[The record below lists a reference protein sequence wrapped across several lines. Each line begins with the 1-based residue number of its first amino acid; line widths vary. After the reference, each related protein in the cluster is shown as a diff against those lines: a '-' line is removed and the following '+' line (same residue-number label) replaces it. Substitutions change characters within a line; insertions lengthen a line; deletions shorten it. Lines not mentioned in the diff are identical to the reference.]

1 MFKEALTFD
10 DVLLVPQ
17 KSNVLPKDVDV
28 QTYFCRGIKLNI
40 PIVSAAM
47 DTVTEHKMAI
57 AIAKE
62 GGIGII
68 HRNLSIEEQVE
79 EVKKVKRY
87 ESWIIYEPYSLG
99 PDNLVAEAKKL
110 ISEKNIS
117 GIPIVDESNKLL
129 GIVTRKDLIF
139 EENNLKPLKD
149 VMNKNVIYAYYP
161 ITPEQAKEIMKRY
174 KIEKLPIVDK
184 NFRLIALITLKDL
197 LKKVQFPNSNTD
209 DNGRLRVGAAVG
221 IKDII
226 ERSKSL
232 IEAQVDVIVIDTAH
246 AHSEIVLRAIKEF
259 RKNFG
264 DFPLVVGN
272 VATSE
277 ASEDLISLGVD
288 GIKVGIGP
296 GSICT
301 TRVIAGVGVPQLSAI
316 LECYQVAHK
325 YNIPIIAD
333 GGIRY
338 SGDITKALAAGASC
352 VMLGNL
358 LAGTDESPGEVV
370 FLQGRKYKSYRGMGS
385 LGAMGYD
392 RYLQEKDK
400 FVPEG
405 VEGIVPYRGSVSEV
419 IFQLIGGL
427 KAGMGYVG
435 AKNIEELVRK
445 AKFIKVSHASVIES
459 HPHDILITKE
469 SPNYKQTN

>member
-1 MFKEALTFD
+1 MFRETLTFD

-17 KSNVLPKDVDV
+17 KSEVLPSEVSVK
-28 QTYFCRGIKLNI
+28 TIFCRGITLNI
-40 PIVSAAM
+40 PIVSSAM

-62 GGIGII
+62 GGIGVI
-68 HRNLSIEEQVE
+68 HRNLSIEQQMD
-79 EVKKVKRY
+79 EVRKVKRY
-87 ESWIIYEPYSLG
+87 ESWIVYEPYTLK
-99 PDNLVAEAKKL
+99 PENTVLDAKQL

-117 GIPIVDESNKLL
+117 GIPIVDENNKLL
-129 GIVTRKDLIF
+129 GIVTRRDLLF
-139 EENNLKPLKD
+139 EEIDSKPLKE
-149 VMNKNVIYAYYP
+149 VMNRNVIYAYYP
-161 ITPEQAKEIMKRY
+161 ITPSEAKEIMKKH
-174 KIEKLPIVDK
+174 KIEKLLVVDK
-184 NFRLIALITLKDL
+184 EHKLVALITLKDL
-197 LKKVQFPNSNTD
+197 LKKSQFPNSNLD
-209 DNGRLRVGAAVG
+209 ENGRLRVASAVG

-226 ERSKSL
+226 ERSEVL
-232 IEAQVDVIVIDTAH
+232 INAGVDVIVIDTAH
-246 AHSEIVLRAIKEF
+246 AHSIHVMKAIVEF
-259 RKNFG
+259 RKKFK

-272 VATSE
+272 VAT
-277 ASEDLISLGVD
+277 ADAVKDLIELNVD

-316 LECYQVAHK
+316 LECSSIARK

-338 SGDITKALAAGASC
+338 SGDVVKALASGASS
-352 VMLGNL
+352 VMIGNL

-385 LGAMGYD
+385 LGAMGSD
-392 RYLQEKDK
+392 RYFQERDK

-419 IFQLIGGL
+419 IFQLVGGL
-427 KAGMGYVG
+427 KSGMGYVG
-435 AKNIEELVRK
+435 ARNIEELWEK
-445 AKFIKVSHASVIES
+445 AKFIKITHASIIES
-459 HPHDILITKE
+459 HPHDIVITKE
-469 SPNYKQTN
+469 TPNYKQS

>member
-17 KSNVLPKDVDV
+17 RSNVLPKDVDV

-68 HRNLSIEEQVE
+68 HRNLTIERQVE

-87 ESWIIYEPYSLG
+87 ESWIIYEPYTLG

-117 GIPIVDESNKLL
+117 GIPIVDENKKLL

-139 EENNLKPLKD
+139 EENNLKPLKEI
-149 VMNKNVIYAYYP
+149 MNENVIYAYYP
-161 ITPEQAKEIMKRY
+161 ITPEEAKEIMKKY

-184 NFRLIALITLKDL
+184 EKKLIALITLKDL

-209 DNGRLRVGAAVG
+209 ENGRLRVGAAVG

-226 ERSKSL
+226 ERSENL
-232 IEAQVDVIVIDTAH
+232 INANVDVIVIDTAH
-246 AHSEIVLRAIKEF
+246 AHSEYVLKAIKEF
-259 RKNFG
+259 RKHFK

-272 VATSE
+272 VATAE
-277 ASEDLISLGVD
+277 AVEDLIALKVD

-316 LECYQVAHK
+316 LECSQIAHK
-325 YNIPIIAD
+325 YDIPIIAD

-352 VMLGNL
+352 VMIGNL

-392 RYLQEKDK
+392 RYFQEKDK

-419 IFQLIGGL
+419 IFQLVGGL

-435 AKNIEELVRK
+435 AQNIQELWKK
-445 AKFIKVSHASVIES
+445 AKFIKVSHASIIEN
-459 HPHDILITKE
+459 HPHDIVITKE
-469 SPNYKQTN
+469 APNYKQT

>member
-17 KSNVLPKDVDV
+17 RSNVLPKDVDV

-68 HRNLSIEEQVE
+68 HRNLTIERQVE

-87 ESWIIYEPYSLG
+87 ESWIIYEPYTLG

-117 GIPIVDESNKLL
+117 GIPIVDDNKKLL

-139 EENNLKPLKD
+139 EENNLKPLKEI
-149 VMNKNVIYAYYP
+149 MNENVIYAYYP
-161 ITPEQAKEIMKRY
+161 ITPEEAKEIMKKY

-184 NFRLIALITLKDL
+184 EKKLIALITLKDL

-209 DNGRLRVGAAVG
+209 ENGRLRVGAAVG

-226 ERSKSL
+226 ERSENL
-232 IEAQVDVIVIDTAH
+232 INANVDVIVIDTAH
-246 AHSEIVLRAIKEF
+246 AHSEYVLKAIKEF
-259 RKNFG
+259 RKHFK

-272 VATSE
+272 VATAE
-277 ASEDLISLGVD
+277 AVEDLIALKVD

-316 LECYQVAHK
+316 LECSQIAHK
-325 YNIPIIAD
+325 YDIPIIAD

-352 VMLGNL
+352 VMIGNL

-392 RYLQEKDK
+392 RYFQEKDK

-419 IFQLIGGL
+419 IFQLVGGL

-435 AKNIEELVRK
+435 AQNIQELWKK
-445 AKFIKVSHASVIES
+445 AKFIKVSHASIIEN
-459 HPHDILITKE
+459 HPHDIVITKE
-469 SPNYKQTN
+469 APNYKQT

>member
-17 KSNVLPKDVDV
+17 RSNVLPKDVDV

-68 HRNLSIEEQVE
+68 HRNLTIERQVE

-87 ESWIIYEPYSLG
+87 ESWIIYEPYTLG

-117 GIPIVDESNKLL
+117 GIPIVDENKKLL

-139 EENNLKPLKD
+139 EENNLKPLKEI
-149 VMNKNVIYAYYP
+149 MNENVIYAYYP
-161 ITPEQAKEIMKRY
+161 ITPEEAKEIMKKY

-184 NFRLIALITLKDL
+184 EKKLIALITLKDL

-209 DNGRLRVGAAVG
+209 ENGRLRVGAAVG

-226 ERSKSL
+226 ERSENL
-232 IEAQVDVIVIDTAH
+232 INANVDVIVIDTAH
-246 AHSEIVLRAIKEF
+246 AHSEYVLKAIKEF
-259 RKNFG
+259 RKHFK

-272 VATSE
+272 VATAE
-277 ASEDLISLGVD
+277 AVEDLIALKVD

-316 LECYQVAHK
+316 LECSQVAHK

-352 VMLGNL
+352 VMIGNL

-392 RYLQEKDK
+392 RYFQEKDK

-419 IFQLIGGL
+419 IFQLVGGL

-435 AKNIEELVRK
+435 AQNIQELWKK
-445 AKFIKVSHASVIES
+445 AKFIKVSHASIIEN
-459 HPHDILITKE
+459 HPHDIVITKE
-469 SPNYKQTN
+469 APNYKQT

>member
-17 KSNVLPKDVDV
+17 RSSVLPNEVDV

-47 DTVTEHKMAI
+47 DTVTEHRMAI

-68 HRNLSIEEQVE
+68 HRNLTIEKQVD
-79 EVKKVKRY
+79 EVKRVKRY
-87 ESWIIYEPYSLG
+87 ESWIIYEPYTLS

-117 GIPIVDESNKLL
+117 GIPIVDENGRLV

-139 EENNLKPLKD
+139 EDNNLKPLREI
-149 VMNKNVIYAYYP
+149 MNKNVIYAHHP
-161 ITPEQAKEIMKRY
+161 ITPDQAKEIMKKY
-174 KIEKLPIVDK
+174 KIEKLPIVDGDM
-184 NFRLIALITLKDL
+184 RLIALITLRDL
-197 LKKVQFPNSNTD
+197 LKKVQFPHSNTD
-209 DNGRLRVGAAVG
+209 ENGRLRVGAAVG

-226 ERSKSL
+226 ERSYAL
-232 IEAQVDVIVIDTAH
+232 ISANVDVIVIDTAH
-246 AHSEIVLRAIKEF
+246 AHSDYVLKAISEF
-259 RKNFG
+259 RRHFG
-264 DFPLVVGN
+264 DFPLVAGN
-272 VATSE
+272 VATLSATE
-277 ASEDLISLGVD
+277 ELIKLGVD
-288 GIKVGIGP
+288 GVKVGIGP

-316 LECYQVAHK
+316 FECSQVARK

-338 SGDITKALAAGASC
+338 SGDIVKALAAGASS
-352 VMLGNL
+352 VMIGSL

-385 LGAMGYD
+385 LGAMGAD
-392 RYLQEKDK
+392 RYFQEKDK

-405 VEGIVPYRGSVSEV
+405 VEGIVPYRGTISEV
-419 IFQLIGGL
+419 IFQLVGGL
-427 KAGMGYVG
+427 RAGMGYVG
-435 AKNIEELVRK
+435 SRNIEELWRE
-445 AKFIKVSHASVIES
+445 AQFIKITHASVIES
-459 HPHDILITKE
+459 HPHDIIITKE
-469 SPNYKQTN
+469 APNYKQS

>member
-10 DVLLVPQ
+10 DVLLLPQ
-17 KSNVLPKDVDV
+17 RSEVLPSEVNV
-28 QTYFCRGIKLNI
+28 ETFLCRNIKLNI
-40 PIVSAAM
+40 PIVSSAM

-68 HRNLSIEEQVE
+68 HRNLTIEKQSE

-87 ESWIIYEPYSLG
+87 ESWIIYEPWTLG

-110 ISEKNIS
+110 IAEKNIS
-117 GIPIVDESNKLL
+117 GIPIVDENKKLI
-129 GIVTRKDLIF
+129 GIITRKDLIF
-139 EENNLKPLKD
+139 EENNLKPLKE
-149 VMNKNVIYAYYP
+149 VMNRNVIYAYYP
-161 ITPEQAKEIMKRY
+161 ITPNEAKEIMKKY

-184 NFRLIALITLKDL
+184 ELKLVALITLKDL
-197 LKKVQFPNSNTD
+197 LKKVQYPNSNTD
-209 DNGRLRVGAAVG
+209 ENGRLRVGAAVG

-226 ERSKSL
+226 ERSHAL
-232 IEAQVDVIVIDTAH
+232 ISAGVDVIVIDTAH
-246 AHSEIVLRAIKEF
+246 AHSEYVIRAIKEF
-259 RKNFG
+259 RKHFK
-264 DFPLVVGN
+264 DFPLIVGN
-272 VATSE
+272 VATGE
-277 ASEDLISLGVD
+277 AVEDLIKLNVD

-301 TRVIAGVGVPQLSAI
+301 TRIIAGVGVPQLTAI
-316 LECYQVAHK
+316 MECSEIAK
-325 YNIPIIAD
+325 KFKIPIIAD

-338 SGDITKALAAGASC
+338 SGDIVKALAAGASC
-352 VMLGNL
+352 VMIGNL

-385 LGAMGYD
+385 LGAMGSD
-392 RYLQEKDK
+392 RYFQERDK

-419 IFQLIGGL
+419 IFQLVGGI
-427 KAGMGYVG
+427 KSGMGYIG
-435 AKNIEELVRK
+435 AKNIQELWEK
-445 AKFIKVSHASVIES
+445 AKFIKVSHASIIES
-459 HPHDILITKE
+459 HPHDIIITKE
-469 SPNYKQTN
+469 APNYKQS